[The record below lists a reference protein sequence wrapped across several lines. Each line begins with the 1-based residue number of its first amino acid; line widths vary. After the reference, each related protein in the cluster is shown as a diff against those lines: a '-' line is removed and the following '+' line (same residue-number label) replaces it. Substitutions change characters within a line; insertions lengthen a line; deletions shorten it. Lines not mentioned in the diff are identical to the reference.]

1 MPNVSSCSLQVG
13 SRGLVVVR
21 DEVGP
26 EEDEQVVGAGLDQLR
41 RSATVQA
48 LQPAETSGE
57 VLELSGE
64 EASHG
69 KRRGRASARRK
80 PASLE
85 PKWPRTSVVDRC
97 RPSFFVWPF
106 ARHPLYSVALS
117 VSVPLLP
124 W

>member
-41 RSATVQA
+41 QFATVLA
-48 LQPAETSGE
+48 PQPAETSGE
-57 VLELSGE
+57 VLELRGE

-69 KRRGRASARRK
+69 KRRGAGERK
-80 PASLE
+80 AETRQP
-85 PKWPRTSVVDRC
+85 
-97 RPSFFVWPF
+97 
-106 ARHPLYSVALS
+106 
-117 VSVPLLP
+117 
-124 W
+124 